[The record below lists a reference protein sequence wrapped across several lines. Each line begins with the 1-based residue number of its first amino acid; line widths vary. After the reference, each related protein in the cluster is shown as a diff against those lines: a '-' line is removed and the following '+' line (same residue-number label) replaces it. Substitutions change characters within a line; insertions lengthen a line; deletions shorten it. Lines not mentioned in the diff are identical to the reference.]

1 MSAADMLTTT
11 LSTKGQVILPID
23 IRRRRHWGAGT
34 RLIVE
39 DTPEGVLLKP
49 APLFKPTRPEQ
60 VFGMLPHQGP
70 PKAVEEMHAAIEAE
84 ARQRHARGRY

>member
-1 MSAADMLTTT
+1 MSAADKLTTT

-39 DTPEGVLLKP
+39 DTPEGVLLKQ

-60 VFGMLPHQGP
+60 VFGMLAYHGP
-70 PKAVEEMHAAIEAE
+70 PKTVEDMHAGIATE
-84 ARQRHARGRY
+84 ARRRHARGRY